1 MKKAALITVSAILF
15 VVLLGVNYLLWDN
28 SSKKENIKELETQEE
43 TKQESLDKVLNDYWN
58 ERNRNTEL
66 QQQIADFEKT
76 IVDKDNEISQLT
88 TEKLDIWTIVG
99 DKNTIISQLK
109 RKVDPAQYRVI
120 VDEWIDNILN
130 KDYFLAYSS
139 HNEKDIFNSR
149 IDILFTR
156 YGEKFLNIEFME
168 ITEFEV
174 RIMDGDDNLDH
185 DSNNRIV
192 FDVLINIELIRDEE
206 GFPASDEYFKNGIT
220 HFKITFSFDQNR
232 GQWIIWTIE

>member
-28 SSKKENIKELETQEE
+28 STKQENIKELETQEE

-58 ERNRNTEL
+58 EKNRNTEL
-66 QQQIADFEKT
+66 QQEITDLQKT
-76 IVDKDNEISQLT
+76 ITEKDNEINQLT
-88 TEKLDIWTIVG
+88 TEKLDVWSIVG

-109 RKVDPAQYRVI
+109 RNINPYVYRAI
-120 VDEWIDNILN
+120 LEEWIDNILN
-130 KDYFLAYSS
+130 RDYFLAYSS
-139 HNEKDIFNSR
+139 HNEKDIFNNR
-149 IDILFTR
+149 NDILFTR
-156 YGEKFLNIEFME
+156 YGEKFQNIEFME

-174 RIMDGDDNLDH
+174 RVIDGDDGLDQ
-185 DSNNRIV
+185 DSRNRIV
-192 FDVLINIELIRDEE
+192 FDVLMNIELIKDTE
-206 GFPASDEYFKNGIT
+206 GFPVTDEYFKNGIT